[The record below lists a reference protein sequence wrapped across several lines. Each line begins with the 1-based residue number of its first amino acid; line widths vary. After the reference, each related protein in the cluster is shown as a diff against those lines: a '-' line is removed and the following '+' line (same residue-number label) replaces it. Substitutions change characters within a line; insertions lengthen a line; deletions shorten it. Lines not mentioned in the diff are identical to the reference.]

1 MKSFIQPVYAAITN
15 PALTNPSA
23 QSSPNYVNTVLQ
35 NVFSL
40 FMVLGVI
47 YFIWHF
53 VFAGYHYMGAQGD
66 SKKIEIAQT
75 ELTNAMIGLGVV
87 FVVFA
92 ILKLIGTVA
101 GIKGLDT
108 LQFTLP
114 SL

>member
-1 MKSFIQPVYAAITN
+1 MITN
-15 PALTNPSA
+15 PALINPSA

-40 FMVLGVI
+40 FMVLGII

-53 VFAGYHYMGAQGD
+53 VFAGYHYMGAEGD
-66 SKKIEIAQT
+66 PKKLEIAQT

-92 ILKLIGTVA
+92 VLRLIGFIA
-101 GIKGLDT
+101 GVKGLDA